1 MKPFVRM
8 RTPPVTPLITK
19 YMSLL
24 NKMAKLLVDG
34 VQYILEGHEI
44 YIGKDIRVNGR
55 VVVKD
60 TEIIKNPV
68 KLITDGD
75 VLNIETVGDVEVQ
88 GNVQG
93 DVTTASGDVTCG
105 DVNGD
110 VETMSGDVEAK
121 KVGGDISTMSGD
133 ITVR

>member
-1 MKPFVRM
+1 
-8 RTPPVTPLITK
+8 
-19 YMSLL
+19 MSLL